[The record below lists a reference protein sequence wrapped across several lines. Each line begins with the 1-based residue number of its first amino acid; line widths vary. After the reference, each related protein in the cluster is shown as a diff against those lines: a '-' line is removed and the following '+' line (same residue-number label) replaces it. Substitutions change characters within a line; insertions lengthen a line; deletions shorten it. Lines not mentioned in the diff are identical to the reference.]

1 MRVVEITQGKNVNR
15 IARHAAVAAAV
26 IGLCGCAQQA
36 NIVRPSTT
44 QLQALKPL
52 PVVQVISQDK
62 LAAEDTFTYANVNF
76 IPNPSVPIVVGA
88 AGGALAMAIINA
100 ESRAEARRFAER
112 HVQPLRDV
120 LEGFDAKG
128 ALSESLR
135 QGLGQQPASFGSYT
149 LADAARAKQSG
160 SGQHAVLETSYA
172 MTPDFSALQ
181 VIATVSI
188 FASDSKDNK
197 PLYRNMLVYQSPRF
211 SVPAKT
217 AADSEH
223 MVTQENNRYAALH
236 VDDEIEKANAAF
248 TNHDPEAGRIRQK
261 VVSEQNEHRLRL
273 KQAEEATWDP
283 DTRAQRLSETWSIGH
298 GEALKAAMRASGIE
312 IAHMLQ
318 LDLDGQVVADQAD
331 QAHTV
336 FQSDSREIK
345 YLKDGHMIS
354 LAVSDNDASEKK
366 PSPMVTVPMPNVRR

>member
-15 IARHAAVAAAV
+15 MARHAAVAAAV

-36 NIVRPSTT
+36 TIVRPSTT

-52 PVVQVISQDK
+52 PIVQVISQDK
-62 LAAEDTFTYANVNF
+62 LAAEDTFTYANVSF
-76 IPNPSVPIVVGA
+76 IPNPSIPIVVGA
-88 AGGALAMAIINA
+88 AGGALGMAIVNA
-100 ESRAEARRFAER
+100 EIRAEARRFAEQ
-112 HVQPLRDV
+112 HVQPLRTV

-128 ALSESLR
+128 VLSESLR

-149 LADAARAKQSG
+149 LADATWAKQPG
-160 SGQHAVLETSYA
+160 SGQRAVLETGYA

-188 FASDSKDNK
+188 FVPGSKDNK

-223 MVTQENNRYAALH
+223 MVAQENSRYAALH
-236 VDDEIEKANAAF
+236 IDDEIEKANAAF
-248 TNHDPEAGRIRQK
+248 NKHDPEAGRMRQK
-261 VVSEQNEHRLRL
+261 VVSEQREHRLRL
-273 KQAEEATWDP
+273 KQAGEATWDP
-283 DTRAQRLSETWSIGH
+283 DTRAQRLCETWSAGH

-318 LDLDGQVVADQAD
+318 LDLAGQVPADLADQP
-331 QAHTV
+331 HIV
-336 FQSDSREIK
+336 FQDDSREIK
-345 YLKDGHMIS
+345 YLEDGHMIS
-354 LAVSDNDASEKK
+354 LAVSDDDASEKRS
-366 PSPMVTVPMPNVRR
+366 SPRVTMPLPHVGR